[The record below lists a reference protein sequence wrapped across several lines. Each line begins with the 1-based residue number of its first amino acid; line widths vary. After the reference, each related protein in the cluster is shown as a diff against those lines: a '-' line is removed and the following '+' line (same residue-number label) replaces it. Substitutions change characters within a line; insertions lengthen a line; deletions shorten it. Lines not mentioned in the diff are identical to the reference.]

1 MRIAIISLILL
12 FGACQSAV
20 AEDALQDNP
29 PEKHVVAKGDTLWSI
44 AARFLKEPWR
54 WAELWNLNREQIK
67 NPHLIFPGNVIVL
80 AMKDGKPRLQLE
92 DSNPVSRLE
101 TVKLSPRT
109 RSEILASQAIPSIS
123 PAIIG
128 PFLSQPLIVDDRE
141 LDNAPEI
148 VGTEERRVVV
158 GAGNKIYASGLNR
171 EDGLDWNIY
180 RPGKLL
186 FDPETREALGR
197 EAVYLGRAR
206 VVKYGESASL
216 EITKSVLEINLRD
229 KLVPVT
235 EDPVNAYVPHAP
247 ERPLSGRIIAAY
259 GGVAEVGQNAI
270 VTLNLGKR
278 DGLEVGHVLAIYRHG
293 LTVPTINQEGRRVA
307 LKLPDERSGLL
318 FVFRTFDKLAYAL
331 VVQSSRPVHMLDVVQ
346 TP

>member
-1 MRIAIISLILL
+1 MRNIIISLILL
-12 FGACQSAV
+12 FGVGHPAV
-20 AEDALQDNP
+20 AEEALQDNP
-29 PEKHVVAKGDTLWSI
+29 PEKHVVVKGDTLWSI

-54 WAELWNLNREQIK
+54 WPEVWNLNREQIK

-80 AMKDGKPRLQLE
+80 SMKDGKPQLQLE
-92 DSNPVSRLE
+92 NANPASRLE

-109 RSEILASQAIPSIS
+109 RSEILALQAIPSIS

-128 PFLSQPLIVDDRE
+128 PFLSQPLIIDDGE
-141 LDNAPEI
+141 LERAPEI
-148 VGTEERRVVV
+148 VGTEEHRVVV
-158 GAGNKIYASGLNR
+158 GAGNRIYASGMGR

-180 RPGKLL
+180 RPGKILA
-186 FDPETREALGR
+186 DPDTREILGR

-206 VVKYGESASL
+206 VSRFGDSTTL
-216 EITKSVLEINLRD
+216 DITKSVLEINRRD

-247 ERPLSGRIIAAY
+247 ERAISGSIIAAY

-270 VTLNLGKR
+270 VTINLGQR
-278 DGLEVGHVLAIYRHG
+278 DGLEVGHVLAIYRRG
-293 LTVPTINQEGRRVA
+293 ITVPTVDQDGKKVA
-307 LKLPDERSGLL
+307 LKLPDERSGLM
-318 FVFRTFDKLAYAL
+318 FVFRTFSKVSYAL
-331 VVQSSRPVHMLDVVQ
+331 IVQSSRPVHMLDVVQ